1 MRRLLVPILLL
12 CLAAAPARA
21 DADLDALFGKL
32 KKEANAAAAGRIA
45 KDIWAK
51 WTNSG
56 SASIDLMVGWA
67 NDAAEA
73 RKFDIALDFL
83 DQVVLLQ
90 PDYAEG
96 WNRRATVHFMMN
108 DYAKAAADIE
118 RTLALEPR
126 HFGALSGLAMILRS
140 TDREA
145 GALVAYEQVLAVY
158 PANKEAQDAVAELS
172 EKLAGNRI

>member
-1 MRRLLVPILLL
+1 
-12 CLAAAPARA
+12 
-21 DADLDALFGKL
+21 
-32 KKEANAAAAGRIA
+32 
-45 KDIWAK
+45 
-51 WTNSG
+51 
-56 SASIDLMVGWA
+56 
-67 NDAAEA
+67 
-73 RKFDIALDFL
+73 
-83 DQVVLLQ
+83 
-90 PDYAEG
+90 
-96 WNRRATVHFMMN
+96 MMN